1 MNVDIQLIIAA
12 VIAILGYI
20 LAYLKDKEITNVQDF
35 FDPIS
40 PVVEPP
46 KNTPKRSYN
55 MSEGVKTFLLAGHV
69 PQEQVDMMRQID
81 EAEAAGKIDY
91 QVRYTNGFY
100 LISYGQIAGGA
111 GPGKN

>member
-12 VIAILGYI
+12 IIAILGYI

-40 PVVEPP
+40 PIVEPP
-46 KNTPKRSYN
+46 KKTPKRSYT
-55 MSEGVKTFLLAGHV
+55 MSEGVKTFLLAGHG
-69 PQEQVDMMRQID
+69 PLEQVDMMRQID

-91 QVRYTNGFY
+91 QVRHQNGYY

-111 GPGKN
+111 KGE